1 MVTETYHCI
10 LFISGMS
17 VKSLQAIENIKGICN
32 EYLKD
37 RMDLKIIDVSKE
49 QDKAA
54 EYQILALP
62 TLIKSGPKPARTI
75 LGNLSDKNKVLKI
88 LDIL

>member
-1 MVTETYHCI
+1 MVAETYHCI

-17 VKSLQAIENIKGICN
+17 VKSLQAIENIKSICD
-32 EYLKD
+32 EHLKGHI
-37 RMDLKIIDVSKE
+37 DLKIIDISKE
-49 QDKAA
+49 RDKAA

-62 TLIKSGPKPARTI
+62 TLIKLGPKPARTI
-75 LGNLSDKNKVLKI
+75 LGNLSDKTKVLKI